1 MQGIA
6 VSTAQSVRPRANRLL
21 VLDDDPFVPRWIR
34 QVAEHEGYDVTVSG
48 DLQTVRSL
56 CRSFRPTLI
65 LIDLTLGGYQGLDA
79 LRLLSAERCTM
90 PIILTGAAEA
100 GVLHSASRFGM
111 TLDLSM
117 AGIIAKPI
125 ELGQLRRALA
135 AHVHGIMDDES
146 SVIGRMLRD
155 SVNRDG
161 ANVAANGA
169 GTVTSNAGVT
179 ISNGSLGAAGATGAA
194 GVSDV
199 PRAEDEARLRAA
211 VDAEE
216 LRVHYQ
222 PQIALATGAVV
233 GVEAL
238 VRWQHPTRG
247 LISANSFLPL
257 AERLALMRPLTM
269 FVLESALDEARG
281 WARSGQP
288 VSVAVNLAGSLL
300 NDPTLA
306 DEIERQ
312 CEARGVAP
320 EMLTLEIS
328 ESATIGHAQD
338 VVDALTRLRV
348 KGCRLSLDNF
358 GTGFSSLV
366 ELRTLPFSQLKIDKT
381 FVGDATSR
389 PAARAI
395 VDAVIEFGHKIGL
408 QIVAEGVETREAL
421 VILKEAG
428 CDFAQGFLIS
438 RPVDAV
444 ALAKQ
449 LAAGPLPQRAQT
461 SSASRGRGH

>member
-1 MQGIA
+1 MNVRGEAHTAREGTTRMQGIA
-6 VSTAQSVRPRANRLL
+6 VSAAQTVRPRANRLL

-48 DLQTVRSL
+48 DLQTVRGL
-56 CRSFRPTLI
+56 CRTFRPTLI

-135 AHVHGIMDDES
+135 AHVHGIVDDES

-155 SVNRDG
+155 SNSG
-161 ANVAANGA
+161 E
-169 GTVTSNAGVT
+169 
-179 ISNGSLGAAGATGAA
+179 GS
-194 GVSDV
+194 
-199 PRAEDEARLRAA
+199 RAEDEARLRAA
-211 VDAEE
+211 FDAGE

-247 LISANSFLPL
+247 LVSPNSFLPL

-269 FVLESALDEARG
+269 FVLDSALDESRG
-281 WARSGQP
+281 WARAGQP
-288 VSVAVNLAGSLL
+288 VSVAVNLASSLL
-300 NDPTLA
+300 NDPALP
-306 DEIERQ
+306 DDIERL
-312 CEARGVAP
+312 CERRGVTP
-320 EMLTLEIS
+320 DKLTLEIS
-328 ESATIGHAQD
+328 ESATIGHAQE

-381 FVGDATSR
+381 FVGEAATR

-408 QIVAEGVETREAL
+408 EIVAEGVETRESL
-421 VILKEAG
+421 VLLKDAG
-428 CDFAQGFLIS
+428 CDYAQGFLIS

-449 LAAGPLPQRAQT
+449 LAAGPLPQQT
-461 SSASRGRGH
+461 QNARTASRGH